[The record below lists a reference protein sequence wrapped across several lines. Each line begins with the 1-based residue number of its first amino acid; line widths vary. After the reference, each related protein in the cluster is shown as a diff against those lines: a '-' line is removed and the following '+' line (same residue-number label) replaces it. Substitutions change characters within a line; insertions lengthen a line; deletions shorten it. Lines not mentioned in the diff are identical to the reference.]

1 MKLNKGLSLY
11 LVGMLFPFIFVL
23 LFLIPTSGF
32 AQDLKG
38 EKIAALEKVDV
49 PVWEIGDTWV
59 YQRADQKTW
68 ELKVARIEGNLYIV
82 ESSLINNSIAFDR
95 NTLEPKFSID
105 QAGNRSATRI
115 PFIDFPLYAGK
126 TWNQVVVASSL
137 SDANISREFTCLSH
151 ENVKVISGS
160 FNALKIKLKATGA
173 KESRSIGREAYL
185 WYSPEVKNI
194 IKVEF
199 KKATDRPALRDH
211 ELISFR
217 LKHKQISSE
226 TSEKGEY
233 RETTDKFFYLI
244 ENGSKMIRENDF
256 EKVFSLIRELP
267 PEKKG
272 DFRIRVIE
280 NFANLKAYLITKKR
294 EYGKA
299 WQVYYKTMCYSGDKT
314 ATPILVDLLK
324 DSDPYMR
331 AFTSRALG
339 YLGDQTAL
347 EAVRR
352 VATSDPNSKVRS
364 RAKDAYKQLSGGEP
378 PKGPFK
384 EN

>member
-23 LFLIPTSGF
+23 LFLIPPSGF
-32 AQDLKG
+32 AQDVRR

-49 PVWEIGDTWV
+49 PVWEIGDTWI

-68 ELKVARIEGNLYIV
+68 ELRVVRIEGDLYIA
-82 ESSLINNSIAFDR
+82 ENSFINNSIAFDK
-95 NTLEPKFSID
+95 NTLEPKFIID
-105 QAGNRSATRI
+105 QKGDRSATRI
-115 PFIDFPLYAGK
+115 PFIDFPLYVGK
-126 TWNQVVVASSL
+126 KWNQVVVVSS
-137 SDANISREFTCLSH
+137 STGTNIFREFTCLSH
-151 ENVKVISGS
+151 ENVKVLSGS
-160 FNALKIKLKATGA
+160 FNALSIKLKATGT
-173 KESRSIGREAYL
+173 KESRSIDTEACI

-194 IKVEF
+194 IKLEF
-199 KKATDRPALRDH
+199 KKTGNRPALRDY

-217 LKHKQISSE
+217 LKHKPLVSETLEKRE
-226 TSEKGEY
+226 TSE
-233 RETTDKFFYLI
+233 TVDKFSYLV

-256 EKVFSLIRELP
+256 EKVFGLIRELP

-272 DFRIRVIE
+272 DFRIKVIE
-280 NFANLKAYLITKKR
+280 NSANLKAYLITKKR

-331 AFTSRALG
+331 GFTARALG

-347 EAVRR
+347 EALRR

-364 RAKDAYKQLSGGEP
+364 RAKDAYKQLSGGNP
-378 PKGPFK
+378 LKGPFK
-384 EN
+384 ED